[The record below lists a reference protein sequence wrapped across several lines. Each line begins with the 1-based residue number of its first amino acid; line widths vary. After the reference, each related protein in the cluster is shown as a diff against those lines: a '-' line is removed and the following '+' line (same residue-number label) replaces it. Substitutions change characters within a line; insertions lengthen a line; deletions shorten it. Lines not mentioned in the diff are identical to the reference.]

1 MRKARPSSQ
10 LLEFV
15 IATAVGLLA
24 VLGGLLCVG
33 FLLIDP
39 IRNPHGV
46 GLTQPLPDYE
56 GTKRSSSD
64 SLFQY
69 SFLGQ

>member
-15 IATAVGLLA
+15 IATAIGLLA

-33 FLLIDP
+33 FLLVHP
-39 IRNPHGV
+39 VRYPNGV
-46 GLTQPLPDYE
+46 GETQPLPNYE
-56 GTKRSSSD
+56 GTYVTVSQ
-64 SLFQY
+64 LFGY
-69 SFLGQ
+69 RDK